1 MTGARAAS
9 LTPRLAGVFFL
20 LVGLGSLATALLATG
35 EAATDGPGRPGLW
48 WIVGFSLVVALGAF
62 VIPWDALPP
71 PLGLSLPVAAL
82 VLLVLV
88 EQLSDYSATRQAAA
102 VYPIYVV
109 AVLTWVGLTQPR
121 ATAAA
126 FGLCTA
132 AALGLCAAA
141 QPRPVAAAVVGPR
154 HRAGGHA
161 GGRDLRLAQHAGRRA
176 VTP

>member
-1 MTGARAAS
+1 MTGARAPS

-35 EAATDGPGRPGLW
+35 EAAPDGSGRPGLW
-48 WIVGFSLVVALGAF
+48 WIVTFSLVAALGAF

-71 PLGLSLPVAAL
+71 PVGLSLPVAAL

-132 AALGLCAAA
+132 AALA
-141 QPRPVAAAVVGPR
+141 
-154 HRAGGHA
+154 
-161 GGRDLRLAQHAGRRA
+161 
-176 VTP
+176 